1 MFATIGRR
9 GCVSMN
15 YEQNPMVDVKNR
27 VELRLV
33 LGLFFVNAPLRGIE
47 GLTPPPYGQLFVIF
61 SGCVC
66 LTDFDMK
73 KAIFI

>member
-33 LGLFFVNAPLRGIE
+33 LGLFFVNAPLRE
-47 GLTPPPYGQLFVIF
+47 AVI
-61 SGCVC
+61 CE
-66 LTDFDMK
+66 
-73 KAIFI
+73 IFFFGEIIS

>member
-47 GLTPPPYGQLFVIF
+47 GLTPPPPYGQLFVIF
-61 SGCVC
+61 FGVCV
-66 LTDFDMK
+66 
-73 KAIFI
+73 